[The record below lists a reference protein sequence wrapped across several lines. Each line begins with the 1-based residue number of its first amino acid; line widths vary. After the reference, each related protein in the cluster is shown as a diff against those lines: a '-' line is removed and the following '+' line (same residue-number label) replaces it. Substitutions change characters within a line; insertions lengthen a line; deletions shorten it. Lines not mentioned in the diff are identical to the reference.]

1 MQLKGAQPSK
11 QTHYAPMWTGRF
23 FSGVITQRSPLRGN
37 ITRLEEAYYGS
48 RGDEM
53 LSGLNTEISP
63 KLTLIRRPGLI
74 PYNSNSLP
82 AVNRFYEFRT
92 LVNNVAAIQVIAD
105 LEPAPHFFGGSVRDV
120 TGPAP
125 GNGILPPGNDI
136 LLWNKIGLPSA
147 SGITSFQSVGN
158 TLYASDLTSWHQLTV
173 GSITWSANTPVTPGT
188 LLDAPNETIQIA
200 LGGATLPITA
210 SSSNGTVIT
219 LYVNPFNVPSYF
231 ASMQNVPMTFSGLT
245 AAAVLNGNTY
255 PITIVS
261 SSLGLFTVPVAI
273 AAYTETAEPTG
284 SSTSGTGTTGATIP
298 AFSGTEF
305 VIVSDGGQ
313 LWKSYGSTVQ
323 NVGLAAP
330 VLPPTLT
337 PLNGTSFWQP
347 NTVLPIFYPILDQ
360 NGNVQVV
367 GGSFS
372 SPLKTGLSYP
382 KWTNITATNIT
393 PFTTDGSLVWV
404 NYGPPGSWVPSY
416 AVTPGHQ
423 LILDSNGNLQLVT
436 SDTGPGGP
444 TQPVWNTIFAGT
456 TTDGGIT
463 WTCLGPGVTI
473 FSQSVQ
479 YAFSTAAADGSV
491 STASP
496 VATIYGGVLGPLVGP
511 YIAISGTYTPDPQ
524 ITQIW
529 IWRTVQGGSTL
540 FLEDQIPADGLSGSF
555 TYDEIG
561 IPDTS
566 LNILIEAPID
576 ETNNPPPVGLQALA
590 YHLGRIWG
598 ALGNLV
604 YYSDGPDVV
613 TGNGNTAWNPSNVFA
628 FPETVIRL
636 FPTSSGLI
644 VFTLSDVF
652 IIQGLGT
659 AASPLTSLP
668 LLQDV
673 GLSSYDA
680 FTVNGSIVYM
690 YTSDN
695 QIVSLDPSSG
705 VSEIGFAIG
714 DQFGPNEGTGTFSPL
729 SAHLTWHIAGSRD
742 KGLYVSDFYGNWWR
756 MSPTPSPESGI
767 TWSPMANFLPTVGG
781 FSAVQSVET
790 SPGTHSLLIGA
801 PIHAFG
807 PILQRSYSVQTDN
820 GVPYK
825 SNAVIGSLVLAQP
838 GQLALVESL
847 TTDSVAIGTPLSLAV
862 QLDEIAPLSS
872 GYFETLSDY
881 VPDPTELSPSNSV
894 YAQRFYLSQTQQPAV
909 CRHLQIEVDFGTD
922 TVQNELLSMTLFGGF
937 EQEK

>member
-1 MQLKGAQPSK
+1 MANQLALKGAQPSK
-11 QTHYAPMWTGRF
+11 QTRYAPMWTGRF

-63 KLTLIRRPGLI
+63 KLTLIRRPGLSV
-74 PYNSNSLP
+74 YNSNLLP

-92 LVNNVAAIQVIAD
+92 LVNNLAQIKVLAD
-105 LEPAPHFFGGSVRDV
+105 LAPQSPATVGTVRDV
-120 TGPAP
+120 TGPS
-125 GNGILPPGNDI
+125 NDFT
-136 LLWNKIGLPSA
+136 LWAKTAG

-158 TLYASDLTSWHQLTV
+158 TLYASDLTSFHKWTI
-173 GSITWSANTPVTPGT
+173 GAITWSALTNIPPGT
-188 LLDAPNETIQIA
+188 LITDGNGNLQLA
-200 LGGATLPITA
+200 LGGVTLPIIA
-210 SSSNGTVIT
+210 SSSNGTVIS

-231 ASMQNVPMTFSGLT
+231 ANMQNVPMTFSGLT
-245 AAAVLNGNTY
+245 AAAILNSTTH

-261 SSLGLFTVPVAI
+261 PTLGIFTVPVAI
-273 AAYTETAEPTG
+273 AAYAETAETG
-284 SSTSGTGTTGATIP
+284 SATSGTGITGATIP
-298 AFSGTEF
+298 PFSGTEF

-313 LWKSYGSTVQ
+313 LWKSYGSAIQ
-323 NVGLAAP
+323 NGGLAAP
-330 VLPPTLT
+330 TLPPTLT
-337 PLNGTSFWQP
+337 PLNGTRFWQP
-347 NTVLPIFYPILDQ
+347 NTLVPSSFYSILDN
-360 NGNVQVV
+360 NGNVQWAATSI
-367 GGSFS
+367 GGTF
-372 SPLKTGLSYP
+372 KTGLSYP
-382 KWTNITATNIT
+382 TWVAYTDVNSGLATTLDGTILWRNLGPILSWAPNSNFTPPLVITQDI
-393 PFTTDGSLVWV
+393 V
-404 NYGPPGSWVPSY
+404 
-416 AVTPGHQ
+416 
-423 LILDSNGNLQLVT
+423 ILDSNGNLQVSSGGT
-436 SDTGPGGP
+436 TGA
-444 TQPVWNTIFAGT
+444 TQPVWMTTIGAVTTGDGT
-456 TTDGGIT
+456 RT
-463 WTCLGPGVTI
+463 WTCFGPGKVIT
-473 FSQSVQ
+473 SQSIQ
-479 YAFSTAAADGSV
+479 YAFSTHAVDGSV

-496 VATIYGGVLGPLVGP
+496 VSLINGGILGPAAGP

-524 ITQIW
+524 IDQIW
-529 IWRTVQGGSTL
+529 VWRTVQGGSTL
-540 FLEDQIPADGLSGSF
+540 FLEDEIPIDPFSGVF
-555 TYDEIG
+555 TYDEYG

-566 LNILIEAPID
+566 LNILIQAPID
-576 ETNNPPPVGLQALA
+576 ETNNPPPVGLQALS
-590 YHLGRIWG
+590 YHLQRIWG
-598 ALGNLV
+598 AIGNLV
-604 YYSDGPDVV
+604 YYSDGPDVIS
-613 TGNGNTAWNPSNVFA
+613 GNGNTAWSPSNVFA

-652 IIQGLGT
+652 IIQGLGI

-714 DQFGPNEGTGTFSPL
+714 DQFGPGNGTNTFTPL
-729 SAHLTWHIAGSRD
+729 SARLTWHIAGSID

-756 MSPTPSPESGI
+756 MSPTPSPETGI
-767 TWSPMANFLPTVGG
+767 TWSPMANFIPSIGG

-790 SPGTHSLLIGA
+790 SPGTHSLLLGPPNGI
-801 PIHAFG
+801 PG
-807 PILQRSYSVQTDN
+807 PILQRNYSVQTDN
-820 GVPYK
+820 VVPYK
-825 SNAVIGSLVLAQP
+825 ANAVIGSLVLAQP

-847 TTDSVAIGTPLSLAV
+847 TTDSVAIGTPISLAV

-909 CRHLQIEVDFGTD
+909 CRHLQIEVDFGSD